1 MGMKYA
7 MLIIALAIGILFGC
21 KRHEKLTVELA
32 RFDLARIKVKNPI
45 KRVRAQTL
53 YLPIYSSIPFAEGKS
68 FYGLSSFMAVH
79 NTDFNKPIY
88 VISVYYP
95 DTHGRLIKDFLQS
108 KVDTVM
114 PMQTVNHFVPE
125 SDRSGIG
132 ANFVLEWIADSA
144 VNEPLVETI
153 MVSLTSGHGVSF
165 LSEGKILN
173 ELY

>member
-1 MGMKYA
+1 MKYA
-7 MLIIALAIGILFGC
+7 MLNITLAIGILFGC
-21 KRHEKLTVELA
+21 KHHEKQTVELA
-32 RFDLARIKVKNPI
+32 EFDPVHIKLKNPV

-53 YLPIYSSIPFAEGKS
+53 YLPVYSSIPFAEGKS
-68 FYGLSSFMAVH
+68 FYGLSAFMAVH

-88 VISVYYP
+88 VISVYYL
-95 DTHGRLIKDFLQS
+95 DTYGKLIKDFLQS

-114 PMQTVNHFVPE
+114 PMQTVNYFVPE
-125 SDRSGIG
+125 SDRSGVG
-132 ANFVLEWIADSA
+132 ANFILEWMADTA

-153 MVSLTSGHGVSF
+153 MVSLTSGQGVSF

>member
-1 MGMKYA
+1 MKYA
-7 MLIIALAIGILFGC
+7 MLNITLAIGILFGC
-21 KRHEKLTVELA
+21 KHHEKQTVELA
-32 RFDLARIKVKNPI
+32 ESDPVHIKLKNPV

-53 YLPIYSSIPFAEGKS
+53 YLPVYSSIPFAEGKS
-68 FYGLSSFMAVH
+68 FYGLSAFMAVH

-88 VISVYYP
+88 VISVYYL
-95 DTHGRLIKDFLQS
+95 DTYGKLIKDFLQS

-114 PMQTVNHFVPE
+114 PMQTVNYFVPE
-125 SDRSGIG
+125 SDRSGVG
-132 ANFVLEWIADSA
+132 ANFILEWMADTA

-153 MVSLTSGHGVSF
+153 MVSLTSGQGVSF